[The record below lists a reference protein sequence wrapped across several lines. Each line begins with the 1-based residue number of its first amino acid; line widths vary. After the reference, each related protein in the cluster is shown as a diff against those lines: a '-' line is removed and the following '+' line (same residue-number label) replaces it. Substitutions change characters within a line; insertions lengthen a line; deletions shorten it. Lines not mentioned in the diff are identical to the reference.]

1 MRSLR
6 PRRDPAPSVLRYRMG
21 RLWLRPGVRRLV
33 VVGPWL
39 ILLAALSLYAFTSAT
54 VRGYVSETTANV
66 REAFV
71 GREEFRIS
79 KLEIFGAS
87 EDLKETVVQIA
98 DLDLPMSS
106 MDVDIAALR
115 SNVEA
120 LSNVSDAAV
129 RLEAGGILQISLS
142 QRVPALIWR
151 SPQGLRLMDQEGVE
165 LGRLTSR
172 LERTDLPLIVGKGA
186 DRKIMEAL
194 EIFEIAG
201 LVGKRVRGLQRVGE
215 RRWTLVLDRDQTIYL
230 PEKAP
235 KSALRRVMVLEA
247 SEGLFEKDIR
257 IVDMRDGIRPVLR
270 LGSLAQEYM
279 RPQKMLFEG
288 DQ

>member
-186 DRKIMEAL
+186 DRKIIEAL

>member
-6 PRRDPAPSVLRYRMG
+6 PRRDPAPSLLRYRMG
-21 RLWLRPGVRRLV
+21 RLWLRPGFRRLV

-39 ILLAALSLYAFTSAT
+39 ILFTALSLYAFTSVT
-54 VRGYVSETTANV
+54 VRGYVNDTTANV

-87 EDLKETVVQIA
+87 EDLKETVEQIA
-98 DLDLPMSS
+98 NLDLPMSS

-115 SNVEA
+115 SHVEA

-129 RLEAGGILQISLS
+129 RLEAGGVLQISLS
-142 QRVPALIWR
+142 QRVPAIIWR
-151 SPQGLRLMDQEGVE
+151 SPEGLRLIDQDGVE
-165 LGRLTSR
+165 LGRLNSR

-186 DRKIMEAL
+186 DRKIAEAL

-201 LVGKRVRGLQRVGE
+201 LVGERVRGLQRVGE
-215 RRWTLVLDRDQTIYL
+215 RRWTLVLDRDQAVYL

-235 KSALRRVMVLEA
+235 KSALRRVMILEA